1 MTAKIISLFDRKRM
15 PSSKRRGRRRRRKDK
30 AHMEVLQACADTGP
44 PDIALLDQVIE
55 DLYWAD
61 NVTDTDIL
69 AIYLYRRKAKP

>member
-1 MTAKIISLFDRKRM
+1 MTAKIISLFGKKPIGGKKRKT
-15 PSSKRRGRRRRRKDK
+15 RRRR
-30 AHMEVLQACADTGP
+30 AATHMEVLQACADTGP

>member
-1 MTAKIISLFDRKRM
+1 MTAKIISLFDRKRL
-15 PSSKRRGRRRRRKDK
+15 PRGKKKARRRRKS
-30 AHMEVLQACADTGP
+30 AVHMEVLQACVGTGP

-69 AIYLYRRKAKP
+69 AIYLYRRKAKQ